1 MKKNKKKIWK
11 LLIQGFVYLAMLGVF
26 AGFVVFLNRSA
37 QTETEDVMDWE
48 PEAAQGIPEGWELAA
63 ENQAFELYFEPSA
76 VQFMVKDKTSGAQ
89 WRSNPENASEDPIA
103 FGQNKMR
110 VQSLLEISY
119 VDDQSNFYTANSFA
133 DSVQADTYTY
143 EYGDNGIYVNLQF
156 AKQGFEIPCF
166 FGIQEDRFVARV
178 LSDQI
183 KQHGKIGRAH
193 V

>member
-76 VQFMVKDKTSGAQ
+76 VQFMVKDKTGGQRPAPERRGGA
-89 WRSNPENASEDPIA
+89 
-103 FGQNKMR
+103 
-110 VQSLLEISY
+110 
-119 VDDQSNFYTANSFA
+119 
-133 DSVQADTYTY
+133 
-143 EYGDNGIYVNLQF
+143 
-156 AKQGFEIPCF
+156 
-166 FGIQEDRFVARV
+166 
-178 LSDQI
+178 
-183 KQHGKIGRAH
+183 IGRFSRPGLETGANLPLSTP
-193 V
+193 